1 MRGTMIFIAAA
12 AVIALA
18 FWAYRENHL
27 TQQSMSALR
36 GVQAEIAAL
45 EEAIAVQRTEWA
57 YLNRPARLRALV
69 ALNDARLELMP
80 MTPETLGRVDQIAY
94 PPAQPD
100 ALPDFTVA
108 PIEVSGHTRA
118 EETP

>member
-1 MRGTMIFIAAA
+1 MRGAMIFTAAA

-36 GVQAEIAAL
+36 GMQVEIAAL
-45 EEAIAVQRTEWA
+45 EEAIAVQRAEWA

-69 ALNDARLELMP
+69 ELNEDRLGLMP
-80 MTPETLGRVDQIAY
+80 MTPETLGRVDQVAY
-94 PPAQPD
+94 PPVPPD
-100 ALPDFTVA
+100 PLPAFSIA
-108 PIEVSGHTRA
+108 PIEVSGHSRMEDA
-118 EETP
+118 P